1 MSGWYWSECRVFPQ
15 SPLTKRY
22 RCLFDKVYSSTMQRR
37 VTWPS
42 KNSRILLTL
51 NSPIIGISPTS
62 SRRLSTFQAPCRG
75 LYQTLGSV
83 INHHKAKYVH
93 YVVPSRTCIAVGA
106 NKYLVVYICLCR
118 LVDLPFVSEFQR
130 NMIYYLYACK
140 FIRDTAFTQNDGKR
154 VEQSVPFVRVGY
166 SAKNTRL
173 YAVSAA
179 KLSMPTNVWRSEGKD
194 TLERLRYFFLE
205 ASRCSLTPFWF

>member
-1 MSGWYWSECRVFPQ
+1 MCFLPVHLPKGIAA
-15 SPLTKRY
+15 
-22 RCLFDKVYSSTMQRR
+22 YSTRFILRQCNVGSLGHAK
-37 VTWPS
+37 

-83 INHHKAKYVH
+83 INHHKAKYLH

-118 LVDLPFVSEFQR
+118 LVDLPFVSEFQG
-130 NMIYYLYACK
+130 NMIYYLYACR

-154 VEQSVPFVRVGY
+154 VGQSVPFVRVGY
-166 SAKNTRL
+166 SAKNTRV

-179 KLSMPTNVWRSEGKD
+179 KLSMPTNV
-194 TLERLRYFFLE
+194 
-205 ASRCSLTPFWF
+205 